1 MGFVLQ
7 GLAPNGTW
15 FLLAIP
21 LMALWGFTG
30 PSVQA
35 LMTRQVDV
43 HEQGRLQGAV
53 ASLASIAGLFGPY
66 LFTHV
71 FASFLGE
78 RATRPEEHPSELQS
92 LLRISSAVFC
102 LQKTKMNRTKRN
114 YQAHKK

>member
-1 MGFVLQ
+1 MCCVCE
-7 GLAPNGTW
+7 GLGPNGTW
-15 FLLAIP
+15 FWIAIP

-53 ASLASIAGLFGPY
+53 ASLASIAGIFGPY

-71 FASFLGE
+71 FASFIGE
-78 RATRPEEHPSELQS
+78 RATWHLPGAPF
-92 LLRISSAVFC
+92 LLSGALLAMGVMLAWWVTQDRKSTRLNSS
-102 LQKTKMNRTKRN
+102 
-114 YQAHKK
+114 H